1 MKHYYIHIGGEG
13 SQQNFRKSDW
23 GGVNIKLKVT
33 SFLDGPLFRPRA
45 KNGGFQLVIYKD
57 GGRRDKTV
65 LQGYIMSVTRL
76 FLRNWNY
83 DVSVI

>member
-23 GGVNIKLKVT
+23 LGVNIKLKVT

-45 KNGGFQLVIYKD
+45 KNGGFQLVAYIKEPAR
-57 GGRRDKTV
+57 GGAFIVCALEQAFMQLCILDRH
-65 LQGYIMSVTRL
+65 
-76 FLRNWNY
+76 
-83 DVSVI
+83 